1 MHAQRRL
8 SWPVPLRHLR
18 QAASSVAPVLPVAVA
33 RVAVAAGIGVLAGA
47 GWGLVAAGL
56 LAASWPRRAGR

>member
-1 MHAQRRL
+1 
-8 SWPVPLRHLR
+8 
-18 QAASSVAPVLPVAVA
+18 
-33 RVAVAAGIGVLAGA
+33 VAVAAGIGVLAGA